1 MTMYENEK
9 NKDTDAAA
17 GLHPRRMSDSASGD
31 VSYEDL
37 LYDVGQNKDKD
48 SFIALFNYFAPR
60 IKSFLLKGGASETKA
75 DELAQETMLNVWN
88 KAKGY
93 DPTKAAASTWIFTI
107 ARNKRIDA
115 LRKKKY
121 YSVDLDNL
129 PELEDETDTSPIQNA
144 IDNEETH
151 AIAHAIHNL
160 PAEQAD
166 LIKRSYFE
174 EKTHQE
180 IADETGLPLGTVK
193 SRIRIALKRLRQDP
207 TISELWT

>member
-9 NKDTDAAA
+9 NKDADAA
-17 GLHPRRMSDSASGD
+17 GSHPRRMSDNASGD

-144 IDNEETH
+144 IDSEETH
-151 AIAHAIHNL
+151 AIAHAIQSL

-180 IADETGLPLGTVK
+180 IAEETGLPLGTVK